1 MISAIVEQ
9 DADGMFASHV
19 MLRSVCNEAF
29 VAEDIE
35 RFQSEYQ
42 EASGREPSTLC
53 FHVKGARV
61 SAVNPYFAVDCE
73 GVTERTAAPIEE
85 GDVLVSVDGRR
96 VDEKNASVLM
106 EGGATGA
113 QTLVKIKKSVAKG
126 GGTVQVKLMRW
137 PSKLVS
143 HSESLASI
151 LHTDEDGEVDNDP
164 GEARLAAER
173 LIRVVRD
180 EWLASRQHI
189 GSLES
194 TLKECALTAD
204 KALKAAADAIKR

>member
-1 MISAIVEQ
+1 
-9 DADGMFASHV
+9 MFATLYA

-29 VAEDIE
+29 VAEDME

-42 EASGREPSTLC
+42 EACGKEPSTLC

-61 SAVNPYFAVDCE
+61 SAVNPHFAVDCE
-73 GVTERTAAPIEE
+73 GVADRTAAPIEE

-96 VDEKNASVLM
+96 VDEKNASLLM
-106 EGGATGA
+106 GGGASGA
-113 QTLVKIKKSVAKG
+113 ETIVKIKKSVAKG
-126 GGTVQVKLMRW
+126 GGTVQIKLMRW
-137 PSKLVS
+137 PCKLVS
-143 HSESLASI
+143 LSESLTSI
-151 LHTDEDGEVDNDP
+151 LHTDEGGEAGDDHR
-164 GEARLAAER
+164 EARLVAEQ

-180 EWLASRQHI
+180 EWLASRQHV